1 MLVNEDNSSYN
12 FYITYLISYYPLLP
26 QPLAHPFSFSPPFSL
41 SLSLITVTVTIL
53 VMLMS
58 MNS

>member
-1 MLVNEDNSSYN
+1 MLVNEDNFSYY
-12 FYITYLISYYPLLP
+12 FYIAYLVSFYPLLP
-26 QPLAHPFSFSPPFSL
+26 QPPTHPFSFSPPFSL
-41 SLSLITVTVTIL
+41 SLITVTATIL

>member
-1 MLVNEDNSSYN
+1 MLVNEDNSSYY
-12 FYITYLISYYPLLP
+12 FYLISFYPLLP
-26 QPLAHPFSFSPPFSL
+26 QPPTHPFSFSPPFSL